1 MIPILSDTIVLSG
14 QGIGGLQDC
23 IECKVNHEINGDYS
37 LMMRYPVTG
46 AHFSDIK
53 NNYIIYAD
61 PGWNE
66 DAQPFRIYRITK
78 PLNGIVTI
86 YANHLCYDMS
96 GIVVRPF
103 SAQDIAGAVTGAT
116 ANQFIPTIGEVLFR
130 LATDRTAAVP
140 YVLSAPRSMWK
151 VMGGQEG
158 SLLDVYGGE
167 WDLNGYTATLRNR
180 IGTDNGVKIQYGQ
193 NLTELEQDTTLE
205 STYKGVYPFW
215 YDEEAGT
222 LVTLPE
228 EYIRVSPS
236 QSTRIL
242 CLDAGEH
249 FQEQPTVEQLRN
261 YTNSYIA
268 NNGIGS
274 AKTSWKIDFVM
285 LAQSAE
291 YADTP
296 VPEAVA
302 LGDTVH
308 VIYKD
313 MDVDISA
320 RVVQTEYDVL
330 LDRYNTLTLGRVKQN
345 LAAIVTTQ
353 NKEIEALKKSLERTI
368 VAQRLKGTESVQAGA
383 DDTARAVMNGSGIT
397 FTDAGGSVTGSY
409 PATGIPEKT
418 AGILFGQVDDTS
430 TATAFT
436 ATIPGVTSYYDG
448 LAIMLKNGVVTS
460 ASGFTL
466 NINGLGA
473 KHSFTNLAAATQ
485 DTTLFNVNYTMLFI
499 YDSHRGTDGGWIC
512 YRGYDANTNT
522 IGYQIRTQVSTMPMK
537 SITYRYRLLFTS
549 ADGKGFVP
557 ANNSSSTNATASRS
571 VCQTPIDPHGPIY
584 YYGTTASVEAGAM
597 PSAAYMWQQYSIA
610 LGYSFNRTGAA
621 LTLTNNAPVYLKCTP
636 QSNGSAIMD
645 ANTPIVQSL
654 PSSADGKIYILLGI
668 ATSGTAMELN
678 LNHPVYHYTDG
689 AIRRWIG
696 P

>member
-46 AHFSDIK
+46 AHFGDIK

-180 IGTDNGVKIQYGQ
+180 IGADNGVKIQYGQ

-215 YDEEAGT
+215 YDEETGT

-228 EYIRVSPS
+228 EYIRVSAAP
-236 QSTRIL
+236 STRIL

-261 YTNSYIA
+261 YATSYIT

-274 AKTSWKIDFVM
+274 PKTSWKIDFVM

-296 VPEAVA
+296 VPEAVS

-397 FTDAGGSVTGSY
+397 FTNAGGSVTGSY
-409 PATGIPEKT
+409 PATGIPETT

-430 TATAFT
+430 TSTVFT

-448 LAIMLKNGVVTS
+448 LAIMLKNGVANS
-460 ASGFTL
+460 AAGFTL
-466 NINGLGA
+466 DINGLGP
-473 KHSFTNLAAATQ
+473 KHCFNNLTVGTQ
-485 DTTLFNVNYTMLFI
+485 DTTIFNSSYTMLFI

-512 YRGYDANTNT
+512 FRGYDSNTNT
-522 IGYQIRTQVSTMPMK
+522 IGYQLRTQVSTMPMK

-557 ANNSSSTNATASRS
+557 ANNSSSTNATASRT
-571 VCQTPIDPHGPIY
+571 VCQTPIDPHGLIY

-610 LGYSFNRTGAA
+610 LGYSFNRTGSA
-621 LTLTNNAPVYLKCTP
+621 LTLTDHAPVYLKCTP

-645 ANTPIVQSL
+645 ANTPIVQAL

-668 ATSGTAMELN
+668 ATSETAMELN